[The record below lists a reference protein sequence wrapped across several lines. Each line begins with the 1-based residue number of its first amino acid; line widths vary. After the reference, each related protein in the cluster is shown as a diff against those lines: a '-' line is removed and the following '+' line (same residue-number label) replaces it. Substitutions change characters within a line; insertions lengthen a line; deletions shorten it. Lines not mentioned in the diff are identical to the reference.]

1 MISDELKRIIDRIK
15 TQGKMNFLEAATE
28 EQIAMYEKEK
38 EIQLPSK
45 YKEWLLFSD
54 GGELFLP
61 AGVQMYGVSHKPLI
75 NIDDDDRP
83 DERYVVIGA
92 LSTGDPILCEKV
104 GEKISIYNHEAGRIE
119 KDEIYTDFI
128 AFLNDLYDL
137 LGIGE

>member
-1 MISDELKRIIDRIK
+1 
-15 TQGKMNFLEAATE
+15 MNFLEAATE